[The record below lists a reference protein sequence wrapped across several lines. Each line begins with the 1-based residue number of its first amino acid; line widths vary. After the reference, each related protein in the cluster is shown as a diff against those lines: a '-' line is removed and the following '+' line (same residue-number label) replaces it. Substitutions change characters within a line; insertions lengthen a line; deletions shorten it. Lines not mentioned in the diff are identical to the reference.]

1 MIFSLH
7 LFSNLRLIISLR
19 VACIIFFM
27 YVGTLRVWNIEKAK
41 CVYVRKELI
50 GRASDNE
57 EENQNITQ
65 ALHSEALQSLA
76 VVTFDNNITLCKL
89 QDLSVK
95 KQVG

>member
-1 MIFSLH
+1 MTF
-7 LFSNLRLIISLR
+7 R
-19 VACIIFFM
+19 VACIIYFM
-27 YVGTLRVWNIEKAK
+27 YVETLRVWNIEKAK

-76 VVTFDNNITLCKL
+76 VVTFDNNITMCKL
-89 QDLSVK
+89 QDLSVS